1 MFRERN
7 LHHRLW
13 MGILNNYVKYFVAGL
28 VLALIFSTRVLGAQK
43 PIEAEGVITSDTTWS
58 GDVTVFSDVLVPEGV
73 TLTIAP
79 GTTVLFA
86 YSDSSKIEPMF
97 LSMGTELLVRGRLVV
112 EGRKDSPVTFAPAPE
127 DVDLKKPER
136 GDWGGLIFDGEAA
149 SASVVKFARFSMA
162 DSAVSTFYSS
172 PEITGCTVDDSAYGF
187 SCMGPS
193 RPRIDGCVVR
203 NSEFGI
209 LESHGAKPDV
219 RDCKFED
226 NEQDYIVKEGP

>member
-1 MFRERN
+1 MSVFHSN
-7 LHHRLW
+7 A
-13 MGILNNYVKYFVAGL
+13 KYFLAGI
-28 VLALIFSTRVLGAQK
+28 VLALIFSARVFGAQE
-43 PIEAEGVITSDTTWS
+43 PLEAEGVITADTTWS
-58 GDVTVFSDVLVPEGV
+58 GNVTVFGDVLVPEGV

-112 EGRKDSPVTFAPAPE
+112 AGEKERPVTFGPAPE

-136 GDWGGLIFDGEAA
+136 GDWGGIIFDGEAA
-149 SASVVKFARFSMA
+149 SASVVKFALFKMA

-193 RPRIDGCVVR
+193 GPRITGCIVK
-203 NSEFGI
+203 NSGFGV
-209 LESHGAKPDV
+209 LASHGAKPV
-219 RDCKFED
+219 VKDCVFEG
-226 NEQDYIVKEGP
+226 NEQDYIVKEGR